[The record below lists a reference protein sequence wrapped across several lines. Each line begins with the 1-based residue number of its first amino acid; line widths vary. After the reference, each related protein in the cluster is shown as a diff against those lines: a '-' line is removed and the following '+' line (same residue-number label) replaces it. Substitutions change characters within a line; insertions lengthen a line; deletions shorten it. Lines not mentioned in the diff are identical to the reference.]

1 MGYKDMNFH
10 TIEASNIT
18 YGKWFAFQAIVGEI
32 PKPDTLI
39 VGVMKWSQVFTHD
52 ALTLDFQQKA
62 ITTLSSCIDVYEF
75 PPQKLK
81 EREGE
86 SLALL

>member
-1 MGYKDMNFH
+1 MLMKKELLRDFNAAGLCICLRDFIVSYIYWSIMGMDLLY
-10 TIEASNIT
+10 
-18 YGKWFAFQAIVGEI
+18 
-32 PKPDTLI
+32 
-39 VGVMKWSQVFTHD
+39 
-52 ALTLDFQQKA
+52 
-62 ITTLSSCIDVYEF
+62 TLSSCIDVFEF